1 MDFKD
6 ISIRLIRKV
15 YRFITRKSFE
25 LPSCDYDRRSVNKL
39 LFEVLNLDQPFMIS
53 RFGTTEL
60 ITINNYLCIQKNRFA
75 LIGIW
80 DFIIDNTHTPWWNK
94 TQMNFLDVYSGVYP
108 PTQETSIKFS
118 ERYLIDIPLI
128 DVLGSFQYYEKFMP
142 LNRDIKKVQLETL
155 YPFFVENPWT
165 KVLAGKKVLVV
176 HPFEDTI
183 KHQYRFR
190 THLFDNPDIL
200 PEFELITLKAVQ
212 SAAGIRPPFENWF
225 LALSHMEEEISRIE
239 FDICLIGCGAYGL
252 PLAAH
257 VKRIG
262 KKAIHMG
269 GGLQLLFGIKGKRWD
284 NPDYGKNEYHQYPEL
299 MKIPYVSL
307 YNEYWIRPLESD
319 TPKSSKKLDGAIYW

>member
-1 MDFKD
+1 M
-6 ISIRLIRKV
+6 
-15 YRFITRKSFE
+15 
-25 LPSCDYDRRSVNKL
+25 
-39 LFEVLNLDQPFMIS
+39 
-53 RFGTTEL
+53 
-60 ITINNYLCIQKNRFA
+60 
-75 LIGIW
+75 
-80 DFIIDNTHTPWWNK
+80 
-94 TQMNFLDVYSGVYP
+94 
-108 PTQETSIKFS
+108 
-118 ERYLIDIPLI
+118 DIPLI

-142 LNRDIKKVQLETL
+142 LSRDIKKVQLETL

-165 KVLAGKKVLVV
+165 KALAGKKVLVV

-212 SAAGIRPPFENWF
+212 SAAGIRPPHENWF
-225 LALSHMEEEISRIE
+225 LALNHMEEEISRIE

-284 NPDYGKNEYHQYPEL
+284 NPDYGKNEYHKYPEL
-299 MKIPYVSL
+299 IKIPYVSL
-307 YNEYWIRPLESD
+307 YNEYWIRPLDSD
-319 TPKSSKKLDGAIYW
+319 TPKSAKKLDGAIYW